1 MQPSPMSNLV
11 IVEKLLTENPAE
23 FRTFVEHTENELL
36 ALFQSID
43 RDHNGKL
50 DKGELKE
57 AFRKAGLAVP
67 SSKLD
72 QFFGEVDE
80 NHDVRGLLFLL
91 SSWSIADSFLG
102 LHKL

>member
-1 MQPSPMSNLV
+1 MAV
-11 IVEKLLTENPAE
+11 E

-36 ALFQSID
+36 ALFQAID

-67 SSKLD
+67 NSKLN
-72 QFFGEVDE
+72 QFFAEVDE
-80 NHDVRGLLFLL
+80 NHDVRKTSALILTSANFV
-91 SSWSIADSFLG
+91 
-102 LHKL
+102 